1 MSTGFRETASVAGD
15 PGAAP
20 SNSLARKPWAKPRV
34 IVAEARH
41 AEGGTSVTTI
51 DFVFPPGTYFAS

>member
-1 MSTGFRETASVAGD
+1 MPTGYGETTSVAGD

-20 SNSLARKPWAKPRV
+20 NNSPTRKPWAKPRV

-41 AEGGTSVTTI
+41 AAGGTSPTTI
-51 DFVFPPGTYFAS
+51 DFVHAPGTYFAS